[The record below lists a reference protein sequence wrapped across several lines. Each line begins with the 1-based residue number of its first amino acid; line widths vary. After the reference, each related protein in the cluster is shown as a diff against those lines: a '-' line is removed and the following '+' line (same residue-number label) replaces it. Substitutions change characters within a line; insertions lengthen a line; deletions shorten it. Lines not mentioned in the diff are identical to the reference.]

1 MAGRGGRCSWGAP
14 GRAPWSKTRAV
25 PRQMRA
31 ASKRER
37 GRVAPRYPPRP
48 RAPDGPPSPS
58 AAGRAVQ
65 RRRRVP
71 MSTRLLCPR
80 PAPRRFQAGQTHA
93 PALAA
98 SPVVPSGGAMSAWP
112 RGGRLAARTALE
124 RRTCHPAPHWR
135 STRALCSGRVAR
147 AHGSVRAWE
156 CDSDRALG
164 RRSPG
169 QPVADQSS
177 PGARRTQQADVVRD
191 LRALW
196 ATTRRR
202 PPSTGVVRDSSTEAQ
217 TSNLGETSYRL
228 QKPFSPR
235 GGPLRRIQL
244 CGGVGT
250 VSLET
255 NFLRRQRARRPR
267 SQGAAAVKH
276 LGRKI
281 FLGTRAE
288 EPTCSTV
295 AKRSPAARVFNDH
308 TCGAL

>member
-1 MAGRGGRCSWGAP
+1 MRVRSAEPEGRVEGGRQGGRCSWGAP

-37 GRVAPRYPPRP
+37 GQVAPRYPPRP

-71 MSTRLLCPR
+71 MSTRLLGRR

-98 SPVVPSGGAMSAWP
+98 SPVVTSGGAMSAWP

-124 RRTCHPAPHWR
+124 RRTCHAAPHWR

-156 CDSDRALG
+156 CDSDRGPWAAL
-164 RRSPG
+164 
-169 QPVADQSS
+169 
-177 PGARRTQQADVVRD
+177 
-191 LRALW
+191 
-196 ATTRRR
+196 TR
-202 PPSTGVVRDSSTEAQ
+202 STGRSSIVAWSSTRAA
-217 TSNLGETSYRL
+217 GR
-228 QKPFSPR
+228 
-235 GGPLRRIQL
+235 
-244 CGGVGT
+244 C
-250 VSLET
+250 
-255 NFLRRQRARRPR
+255 RARFAR
-267 SQGAAAVKH
+267 S
-276 LGRKI
+276 LGNDPETVTI
-281 FLGTRAE
+281 NGCRAGLE
-288 EPTCSTV
+288 
-295 AKRSPAARVFNDH
+295 H
-308 TCGAL
+308 